1 VRILFLTRSFNSLT
15 QRLYLELTALGH
27 EVAIEFD
34 ISDAV
39 TIEAVALYRPALI
52 VAPFLKRAIPE
63 QVWRHTVCLVVHPG
77 IVGDRGPSAL
87 DWAIAECEREWG
99 VTVLQAQ
106 AQMDAGPVWAA
117 QTFAMRA
124 ATKSSLYRNEVTDC
138 AARAVIAAVRRFG
151 EEGGAGEGAG
161 AEAGTEA
168 EAEAGARPKAEAG
181 AEAGAKAGAKARAE
195 AAPRPVAIGASV
207 RGRWRPLMPQA
218 ERCIHWQHDDTQTI
232 LRKIRAADG
241 TPGVLDRLFDTPC
254 HLFDAHPETLAQRA
268 EPGQVIARRHEAVLR
283 ASTDGAVW
291 IGHVRRSDQEGS
303 FKLPTALAFPAE
315 TANLPE
321 SQIAIDAP
329 ADASRYR
336 EIRYEAQGGVAYLH
350 FPFYN
355 GAMSTAQCERLTA
368 ALRFALAQPPRVL
381 VLFGGA
387 DFWSN
392 GIHLNVIEAADS
404 PADES
409 WRNINAI
416 DDFTQT
422 LIEATERLVIA
433 AMQGNAGAGG
443 VFMALAAD
451 QVWARRSV
459 VLNPHYKNMGNLYG
473 SEYWTYLL
481 PRCLKSVSPDEVMK
495 HRLPVSAMH
504 AAQIGLV
511 DAVFGDTPGE
521 FIATVRARAAALA
534 ASADLPALL
543 EAKLQSRARDEAH
556 KPLSI
561 YRDEE
566 LGRMRRNFYGF
577 DPSYHIA
584 RSNFVHRVAPSWTPR
599 HLAIHRGIASSGRS
613 PSSSSLGDD
622 DLAEG

>member
-1 VRILFLTRSFNSLT
+1 MRILFLTRSFNSLT

-34 ISDAV
+34 ISDVV
-39 TIEAVALYRPALI
+39 TIEAVALHRPALI

-63 QVWRHTVCLVVHPG
+63 NVWRHTVCLVVHPG

-87 DWAIAECEREWG
+87 DWAIAEGAGEWG

-106 AQMDAGPVWAA
+106 AEMDAGPVWAA
-117 QTFAMRA
+117 ETFAMRA
-124 ATKSSLYRNEVTDC
+124 ATKSSLYRNEVTEA
-138 AARAVIAAVRRFG
+138 AARAVVAAVRRFG
-151 EEGGAGEGAG
+151 DEGEPVPIP
-161 AEAGTEA
+161 T
-168 EAEAGARPKAEAG
+168 PT
-181 AEAGAKAGAKARAE
+181 
-195 AAPRPVAIGASV
+195 PRDANDTAT
-207 RGRWRPLMPQA
+207 GRWRPLMTQA
-218 ERCIHWQHDDTQTI
+218 ERRIDWQRDDTETI
-232 LRKIRAADG
+232 LRKVRAADG

-254 HLFDAHPETLAQRA
+254 HLFDAHAQTLAQRH
-268 EPGQVIARRHEAVLR
+268 EPGRVIGRRHEAVLR
-283 ASTDGAVW
+283 ASIDGAVW
-291 IGHVRRSDQEGS
+291 IGHVRRADKEGS
-303 FKLPTALAFPAE
+303 FKLPAALAFPAE

-321 SQIAIDAP
+321 WPIAIDAP
-329 ADASRYR
+329 GDASGHASGYR
-336 EIRYEAQGGVAYLH
+336 EIRYDAQGGVGHLH

-422 LIEATERLVIA
+422 LIEATDRVVIA

-481 PRCLKSVSPDEVMK
+481 PRRLTSVPPDDVMK
-495 HRLPVSAMH
+495 HRLPVPASR
-504 AAQIGLV
+504 AAQMGLV

-521 FIATVRARAAALA
+521 FFATVRARAAALA
-534 ASADLPALL
+534 ASAEIAALL
-543 EAKLQSRARDEAH
+543 RAKLQQRQRDEAL
-556 KPLSI
+556 KPLAA
-561 YRDEE
+561 YREEE
-566 LGRMRRNFYGF
+566 LARMRRNFYGF

-599 HLAIHRGIASSGRS
+599 HLAIHRGGGSHAHLNAIDIHRG
-613 PSSSSLGDD
+613 G
-622 DLAEG
+622 G

>member
-1 VRILFLTRSFNSLT
+1 MRILFLTRSFNSLT
-15 QRLYLELTALGH
+15 QRLCLELAALGH
-27 EVAIEFD
+27 EVAIELD
-34 ISDAV
+34 IADAV

-63 QVWRHTVCLVVHPG
+63 QVWRDTVCLVVHPG
-77 IVGDRGPSAL
+77 IVADRGPSAL
-87 DWAIAECEREWG
+87 DWAIAEGEREWG

-106 AQMDAGPVWAA
+106 AEMDAGPVWAA

-124 ATKSSLYRNEVTDC
+124 ATKSSLYRNEVSDA
-138 AARAVIAAVRRFG
+138 AARAVVAAVRRFG
-151 EEGGAGEGAG
+151 EEV
-161 AEAGTEA
+161 
-168 EAEAGARPKAEAG
+168 EAG
-181 AEAGAKAGAKARAE
+181 AEAGA
-195 AAPRPVAIGASV
+195 APRPEAAGAPA
-207 RGRWRPLMPQA
+207 RGRWRPLMAQA
-218 ERCIHWQHDDTQTI
+218 DRQIHWQQDDTQTI

-254 HLFDAHPETLAQRA
+254 HLFDAHPETLAQRH
-268 EPGQVIARRHEAVLR
+268 EPGRVIGRRNEAVLR
-283 ASTDGAVW
+283 ATIDGAVW
-291 IGHVRRSDQEGS
+291 IGHVRRADQDGS
-303 FKLPTALAFPAE
+303 FKLPTALAFPAQ

-329 ADASRYR
+329 ADASGYR
-336 EIRYEAQGGVAYLH
+336 EIWYEARGGVGYLH
-350 FPFYN
+350 FPFHN

-416 DDFTQT
+416 DDLTLT
-422 LIEATERLVIA
+422 LIEATKRVIIA

-481 PRCLKSVSPDEVMK
+481 PRRLKSVSPGDVMK

-504 AAQIGLV
+504 AAQTGLV
-511 DAVFGDTPGE
+511 DAVFGDSAEE
-521 FIATVRARAAALA
+521 FVDMVRARATALA
-534 ASADLPALL
+534 ASAELPVLL
-543 EAKLQSRARDEAH
+543 QNKQQQRRIDEAR
-556 KPLSI
+556 KPLAE
-561 YRDEE
+561 YREEE
-566 LGRMRRNFYGF
+566 LAHMRRNFYGF

-599 HLAIHRGIASSGRS
+599 HLAVHRRFNDTGWS
-613 PSSSSLGDD
+613 
-622 DLAEG
+622 